1 MRHVPAS
8 SVPPGLRN
16 CETSPLRFEPQRVCT
31 YLYGVGRESVFTP
44 NFVELPNISLMRR
57 TPSVL
62 IPICRHR
69 GLHARVSGSSSCIFE
84 HLGLP
89 ADTPRSEVRRRYLEA
104 ALRTHPDHCLDADAA
119 TRMAVLQTA
128 WESYRRSDA
137 RRRRTTSQTGGAP
150 AEGFA
155 TFGVGCSF
163 ADSEQESAE
172 RAEIITMASRG
183 MMNPRPLSESKCVTA
198 DTAAARHV

>member
-1 MRHVPAS
+1 MYLLIRS
-8 SVPPGLRN
+8 RS
-16 CETSPLRFEPQRVCT
+16 RVCIHT
-31 YLYGVGRESVFTP
+31 EESILSVLDQRAWGPGVCARVVLNSSST
-44 NFVELPNISLMRR
+44 NFLTVVMRR

-137 RRRRTTSQTGGAP
+137 RRRRTASQTGGAP

-183 MMNPRPLSESKCVTA
+183 MMNPRPLTESKCVTA

>member
-1 MRHVPAS
+1 MNIR
-8 SVPPGLRN
+8 
-16 CETSPLRFEPQRVCT
+16 
-31 YLYGVGRESVFTP
+31 YLYNRA
-44 NFVELPNISLMRR
+44 MRR
-57 TPSVL
+57 TASVL
-62 IPICRHR
+62 IPVRCHR
-69 GLHARVSGSSSCIFE
+69 GLHARVSSCIFE

-119 TRMAVLQTA
+119 TRMATLQTA
-128 WESYRRSDA
+128 WESYRRSEA

-198 DTAAARHV
+198 DTAAARYV

>member
-1 MRHVPAS
+1 MYQPPAC
-8 SVPPGLRN
+8 PPV
-16 CETSPLRFEPQRVCT
+16 CETARHHPCALNPSGCVLTCT
-31 YLYGVGRESVFTP
+31 ESVQSLYSHRI
-44 NFVELPNISLMRR
+44 FVELPNSLTVVMRR